1 MTNLKGKI
9 VIIEDEVILIDVL
22 SKKLENEGYEV
33 QSAEDGLQGLEVI
46 ESFNPDLVL
55 LDIAMPKMNGYEVL
69 ASLNEK
75 FGLNNMPPVII
86 ISNSGQPV
94 EIDKA
99 RDLGA
104 KDFIIKAQ
112 FTPAEVL
119 EKVNKVLGMTKSLND
134 DIDKKTLGIVE
145 ENSSASS
152 GKDPEARILVVEDDQ
167 FLRDLLKTK
176 LEKENFEVSTAI
188 DGPGGIEKIGTVLP
202 DIMLLDII
210 LPGMDGFEVLKRV
223 RTNSNVQVAG
233 TPIILLSNLGQEA
246 DIEKGRALGADDYL
260 IKSNFT
266 IDEII
271 EKLRSLLAAK
281 K

>member
-1 MTNLKGKI
+1 MTNSKGKI

-22 SKKLENEGYEV
+22 SKKLENEGYDI
-33 QSAEDGLQGLEVI
+33 QSAEDGEKGLEVI
-46 ESFNPDLVL
+46 KTFNPDLVL
-55 LDIAMPKMNGYEVL
+55 LDIAMPRMNGYEVL
-69 ASLNEK
+69 ASLKES
-75 FGLNNMPPVII
+75 FGIDNMPPVII

-112 FTPAEVL
+112 FTPEEVL
-119 EKVNKVLGMTKSLND
+119 EKVNTVMGNSTNNQ
-134 DIDKKTLGIVE
+134 IDMKTPGIVE
-145 ENSSASS
+145 DSQVSSPPN
-152 GKDPEARILVVEDDQ
+152 KNPEAKILVVEDDQ
-167 FLRDLLKTK
+167 FLRNLLKIK
-176 LEKENFEVSTAI
+176 LEKENFEVNTAI
-188 DGPGGIEKIGTVLP
+188 DGPGGIEKIGSIVP

-210 LPGMDGFEVLKRV
+210 LPGIDGFEVLKRV
-223 RTNSNVQVAG
+223 RTNTDTKVAN

-246 DIEKGRALGADDYL
+246 DIEKGRALGADNYL

-271 EKLRSLLAAK
+271 EKVRSLLTEK